1 MKNVI
6 FITSLILIVVSS
18 CAQNTGS
25 IKGRVTDVKF
35 GNPIAGVIV
44 TIVGSGNAVKTDS
57 TGNYQLHFIPSGK
70 QIVQFT
76 LNGCIK
82 LNKQSVFIQPDTTIK
97 LDAQL
102 DMSLNN
108 IVQYEAEPVEK
119 CEIASHSM
127 FCLAPSSGM
136 VCRNSAGEQY
146 YIPAVHFNTESYDK
160 ITENEFLDA
169 SQNPLSTFSIDVDVA
184 SYGNV
189 RRFIRGGSLPPLDAV
204 RTEEFVNYFSY
215 NYPEPTGKHPF
226 SVTTELASAP
236 WNPKHHLLMIGLQG
250 KHISTE
256 KLPPGN
262 LVFLLDVSGSMDE
275 PNKLPL
281 VKSAFHLLVHQ
292 LRSIDKV
299 AIVVY
304 AGSAGLVL
312 PSTPGDEKSKI
323 LDAIDNLEAGGSTA
337 GGQGIML
344 AYKIA
349 KENFLKDGNNRV
361 ILATDGDF
369 NVGASSDAEMERLIE
384 EKRNDGIYLSVLGFG
399 MGNYKDSKME
409 KLADKGNGNYA
420 YIDNILEAK
429 KVFVG
434 QLAGTLYTIAKDVK
448 LQVEFNPAKV
458 KAYRLIGYENR
469 LLSKEDFNNDLK
481 DAGDMGAGHSV
492 TAFYEIVPVGV
503 KIDFPKVDSL
513 KYQQSI
519 VKGTTTQPDELLTIK
534 IRYKPPKDTVSIL
547 QEIPVFSKVSSL
559 DKTSGNFQFATSIV
573 QFCMILR
580 ESKFLGNT
588 NYNNVLELARA
599 AKGED
604 KEGYRSEFIQLVEMC
619 KSLPKRSISQ

>member
-1 MKNVI
+1 MKNIVLAFLI
-6 FITSLILIVVSS
+6 FLMAVPS
-18 CAQNTGS
+18 CAQKKGS
-25 IKGRVTDVKF
+25 IIGRVTDANTGK
-35 GNPIAGVIV
+35 PIAGVTVIV
-44 TIVGSGNAVKTDS
+44 YGTRFTDKTDGM
-57 TGNYQLHFIPSGK
+57 GNYQIKSVPVDN
-70 QIVQFT
+70 QIVQFAC
-76 LNGCIK
+76 NGYNGLK
-82 LNKQSVFIQPDTTIK
+82 KENVLIQPDTTIR

-102 DMSLNN
+102 DTGSVNITHTEVVPEEKKDKEQQIMMYSL
-108 IVQYEAEPVEK
+108 A
-119 CEIASHSM
+119 C
-127 FCLAPSSGM
+127 
-136 VCRNSAGEQY
+136 
-146 YIPAVHFNTESYDK
+146 PAVALKSECLRISAYTKNFNTESYDK

-169 SQNPLSTFSIDVDVA
+169 AQNPMSTFSIDVDMA
-184 SYGNV
+184 SYSNV
-189 RRFIRGGSLPPLDAV
+189 RRFIRNGSLPPIDAV

-226 SVTTELASAP
+226 SVSTELASAP
-236 WNPKHHLLMIGLQG
+236 WNPKHHLMMIGLQG
-250 KHISTE
+250 KHISTD

-262 LVFLLDVSGSMDE
+262 LVFLLDVSGSMED

-281 VKSAFHLLVHQ
+281 VKSAFHLLVNQ

-304 AGSAGLVL
+304 AGNAGLVL
-312 PSTPGDEKSKI
+312 PSTSGGEKTKI
-323 LDAIDNLEAGGSTA
+323 LNAIDNLEAGGSTA
-337 GGQGIML
+337 GGQGIIL

-349 KENFLKDGNNRV
+349 KDNFLKDGNNRV

-384 EKRNDGIYLSVLGFG
+384 EKRKDGIYLSVLGFG
-399 MGNYKDSKME
+399 MSNYKDSKME

-469 LLSKEDFNNDLK
+469 LLNKEDFNNDVK

-503 KIDFPKVDSL
+503 DIDLPKVDPL
-513 KYQQSI
+513 KYQRPAANISSNQ
-519 VKGTTTQPDELLTIK
+519 TYELLTVK
-534 IRYKPPKDTVSIL
+534 IRYKPPQDTVSIL
-547 QEIPVFSKVSSL
+547 QEVPVLANIISL
-559 DKTSGNFQFATSIV
+559 NKATGDFQFAASVV
-573 QFCMILR
+573 QFCMILS
-580 ESKFLGNT
+580 ESKYLGNI
-588 NYNNVLELARA
+588 NYDKVLALAQA

-619 KSLPKRSISQ
+619 KSLPKRLTSR

>member
-1 MKNVI
+1 MKRIIV
-6 FITSLILIVVSS
+6 LILTCILSFSFQTQKTGTLTGTVSDATTGDALVGANVVLK
-18 CAQNTGS
+18 NTSFSAAVDINGRYI
-25 IKGRVTDVKF
+25 IKNIPTGKYTVKF
-35 GNPIAGVIV
+35 SYVGYIPISVKDVIV
-44 TIVGSGNAVKTDS
+44 HADS
-57 TGNYQLHFIPSGK
+57 
-70 QIVQFT
+70 V
-76 LNGCIK
+76 
-82 LNKQSVFIQPDTTIK
+82 IK
-97 LDAQL
+97 LDAKLNPQQIQGEEVAIAAQAKGQ
-102 DMSLNN
+102 MSAINQQFSPSRILNVVRSEC
-108 IVQYEAEPVEK
+108 IRE
-119 CEIASHSM
+119 
-127 FCLAPSSGM
+127 L
-136 VCRNSAGEQY
+136 
-146 YIPAVHFNTESYDK
+146 PAQPPFNTEAYDK

-169 SQNPLSTFSIDVDVA
+169 TLNPLSTFSIDVDVA
-184 SYGNV
+184 SYSNV
-189 RRFIRGGSLPPLDAV
+189 RRFINGGSLPPADAV

-215 NYPEPTGKHPF
+215 SYPEPTGKHPF
-226 SVTTELASAP
+226 SVTTEIASAP
-236 WNPKHHLLMIGLQG
+236 WSSKHHLLMIGLQG
-250 KHISTE
+250 KHIAIE

-262 LVFLLDVSGSMDE
+262 LVFLLDVSGSMQD

-281 VKSAFHLLVHQ
+281 VKAAFHLLVNQ

-312 PSTPGDEKSKI
+312 PATPGNEKSKI

-337 GGQGIML
+337 GGQGIIL

-349 KENFLKDGNNRV
+349 KENFLKEGNNRV

-369 NVGASSDAEMERLIE
+369 NIGASSDAEMERLIE
-384 EKRNDGIYLSVLGFG
+384 EKRKDGIFLSVLGFG

-448 LQVEFNPAKV
+448 LQVEFNPLKV

-469 LLSKEDFNNDLK
+469 LLNKEDFNNDLK
-481 DAGDMGAGHSV
+481 DAGEMGAGHTV

-503 KIDFPKVDSL
+503 DIDLPKVDSL
-513 KYQQSI
+513 KYQRSAIQASPSQ
-519 VKGTTTQPDELLTIK
+519 TDELLTIK
-534 IRYKPPKDTVSIL
+534 IRYKQPKDTTSIL
-547 QEIPVFSKVSSL
+547 QEIPVLAQVRTLEKISS
-559 DKTSGNFQFATSIV
+559 DFKFATSVV
-573 QFCMILR
+573 QFSMILR

-588 NYNNVLELARA
+588 NYDNVLESARA

-619 KSLPKRSISQ
+619 KSLPKRTTGK

>member
-1 MKNVI
+1 MKNI
-6 FITSLILIVVSS
+6 ILAALVLLMVVPS
-18 CAQNTGS
+18 CAQKKGS
-25 IKGRVTDVKF
+25 IIGRVTNANSGV
-35 GNPIAGVIV
+35 PIAGVTV
-44 TIVGSGNAVKTDS
+44 TIYGTGNTDKTDRSGNYHLYYVPAD
-57 TGNYQLHFIPSGK
+57 K
-70 QIVQFT
+70 QIVQFSC
-76 LNGCIK
+76 NGYMN
-82 LNKQSVFIQPDTTIK
+82 LNKTNVLIQPDSTIR

-102 DMSLNN
+102 DTGSVNITHTEVTPEEKDKTVISLMR
-108 IVQYEAEPVEK
+108 VSKLAACAPM
-119 CEIASHSM
+119 CIADQ
-127 FCLAPSSGM
+127 
-136 VCRNSAGEQY
+136 EQVSY
-146 YIPAVHFNTESYDK
+146 YTANFNTEAYDK
-160 ITENEFLDA
+160 ITENDFLDA
-169 SQNPLSTFSIDVDVA
+169 AQNPLSTFSIDVDVA
-184 SYGNV
+184 SYGNA
-189 RRFIRGGSLPPLDAV
+189 RRFIRSGSLPPIDAV

-215 NYPEPTGKHPF
+215 SYPEPTDGHPF

-236 WNPKHHLLMIGLQG
+236 WSPNHHLMMIGLQG
-250 KHISTE
+250 KHISTD

-262 LVFLLDVSGSMDE
+262 LVFLLDVSGSMED

-281 VKSAFHLLVHQ
+281 VKSAFHLLVNQ

-304 AGSAGLVL
+304 AGNAGLVL
-312 PSTPGDEKSKI
+312 PSTSGNEKTKI
-323 LDAIDNLEAGGSTA
+323 LNAIDNLEAGGSTA
-337 GGQGIML
+337 GGQGIIL

-349 KENFLKDGNNRV
+349 KNNFLKDGNNRV

-384 EKRNDGIYLSVLGFG
+384 EKRKDGIYLSVLGFG

-469 LLSKEDFNNDLK
+469 LLNKEDFNNDLK

-503 KIDFPKVDSL
+503 DIELPKVDSL
-513 KYQQSI
+513 KYQRPAA
-519 VKGTTTQPDELLTIK
+519 KGVQNQTDELLTVK

-547 QEIPVFSKVSSL
+547 QEVPVLANVISL
-559 DKTSGNFQFATSIV
+559 NKTTSDFQFATSVV

-580 ESKFLGNT
+580 ESKNLGNT
-588 NYNNVLELARA
+588 NYDNILESARVT
-599 AKGED
+599 KGED

-619 KSLPKRSISQ
+619 KSLPKRITSR

>member
-1 MKNVI
+1 MKNIILVSLLLLLVI
-6 FITSLILIVVSS
+6 PSCVQKNGLIV
-18 CAQNTGS
+18 
-25 IKGRVTDVKF
+25 GRVTDANSGK
-35 GNPIAGVIV
+35 PITGVTV
-44 TIVGSGNAVKTDS
+44 TVYGTGITDKTGSS
-57 TGNYQLHFIPSGK
+57 GNYQLKSVPAVK

-76 LNGCIK
+76 CNGYMT
-82 LNKQSVFIQPDTTIK
+82 LNKTNVIVQSDTTVR
-97 LDAQL
+97 LDVQL
-102 DMSLNN
+102 DSGLTNIIPLEILKEEEKADKIGFIKHRLASPAVACMS
-108 IVQYEAEPVEK
+108 QY
-119 CEIASHSM
+119 S
-127 FCLAPSSGM
+127 LAPDFIA
-136 VCRNSAGEQY
+136 N
-146 YIPAVHFNTESYDK
+146 FNTESYDK
-160 ITENEFLDA
+160 IMENEFLDA
-169 SQNPLSTFSIDVDVA
+169 AQNPLSTFSIDVDVA

-189 RRFIRGGSLPPLDAV
+189 RRFIRNGSLPPIDAV

-226 SVTTELASAP
+226 SVSTEIASAP
-236 WNPKHHLLMIGLQG
+236 WNTKHHLMMIGLQG
-250 KHISTE
+250 RHISTD

-262 LVFLLDVSGSMDE
+262 LVFLLDVSGSMND

-281 VKSAFHLLVHQ
+281 VKSAFHLLVNQ

-312 PSTPGDEKSKI
+312 PSTSGDKKTEI
-323 LDAIDNLEAGGSTA
+323 LNAIDNLEAGGSTA
-337 GGQGIML
+337 GGQGIKL

-349 KENFLKDGNNRV
+349 KENFLKNGNNRV

-384 EKRNDGIYLSVLGFG
+384 EKRKDGIYLSVLGFG

-448 LQVEFNPAKV
+448 LQIEFNPAKV

-469 LLSKEDFNNDLK
+469 LLNKEDFNNDIK

-492 TAFYEIVPVGV
+492 TAFYEIVPIGV
-503 KIDFPKVDSL
+503 EIDLPKVDSL
-513 KYQQSI
+513 KYQRPAANISSNQ
-519 VKGTTTQPDELLTIK
+519 TNELLTVK
-534 IRYKPPKDTVSIL
+534 IRYKPPKDTVSVL
-547 QEIPVFSKVSSL
+547 QEIPVLSQIRSLNKV
-559 DKTSGNFQFATSIV
+559 TSDFRFATSVV

-588 NYNNVLELARA
+588 NYDNVLESARA

-604 KEGYRSEFIQLVEMC
+604 KEGYRSEFIQLVKMC
-619 KSLPKRSISQ
+619 KSLPKRTVCR